1 MLAISWL
8 YLVVEVEGIFLDDVG
23 GNGVGVSVGDGEA
36 EMTSFLPYDLW
47 RHAFL
52 QKIRDI
58 CMAKWVE
65 GQDLWKF

>member
-36 EMTSFLPYDLW
+36 EMARPLPYDL
-47 RHAFL
+47 
-52 QKIRDI
+52 
-58 CMAKWVE
+58 
-65 GQDLWKF
+65 